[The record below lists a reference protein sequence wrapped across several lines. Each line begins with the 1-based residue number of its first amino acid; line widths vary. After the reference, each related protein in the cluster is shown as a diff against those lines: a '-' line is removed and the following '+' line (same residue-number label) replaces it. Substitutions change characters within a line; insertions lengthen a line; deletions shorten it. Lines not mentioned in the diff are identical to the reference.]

1 MQCNDAAITLADTK
15 AMLGYHYFSIASQL
29 QMFVAATK
37 ATTATNRLGTIIVVI
52 VYGNKKL

>member
-37 ATTATNRLGTIIVVI
+37 ATTATNRLGMIIVVI
-52 VYGNKKL
+52 VYGNKK